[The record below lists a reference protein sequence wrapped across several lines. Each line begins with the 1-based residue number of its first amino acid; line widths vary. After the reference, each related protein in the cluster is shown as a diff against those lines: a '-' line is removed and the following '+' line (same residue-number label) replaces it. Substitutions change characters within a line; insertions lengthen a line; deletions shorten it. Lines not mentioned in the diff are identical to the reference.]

1 MKTIIS
7 TGGIELTKED
17 ESEFV
22 EELIQSGEGQTVDFK
37 KSDILSDKIKLAKLM
52 VAFANSTGGRI
63 LIGIC
68 DDGSKEGMSAKK
80 EHERHIMNIARDKCA
95 PPIVPDFSVIN
106 TPKGDIYVV
115 EVLRFKKHPHAVKTR
130 EGNVH
135 FIRVGSTV
143 READPSELALL
154 FEATREE
161 VSKRPE
167 LELRL
172 LDDEGNAPEVIKAQ
186 PIIVK
191 TKYVKTKPKS
201 RVDLATLPHSAALAV
216 ALMKNAQAFASIN
229 SLYGKKP
236 QKDLVPIGIE
246 VTNMGKIPAEGIRI
260 FLNFS
265 EECELVDEH
274 EAIGGFVSYR
284 KDNSGLFVDKDNK
297 SVAYA
302 WIDTLG
308 NDLTMRKFQ
317 KIYVRFPEKEQTYL
331 IKAHITQHRFPPS
344 EFEFTIKVDPK
355 IEEVVEYV
363 DEEETL

>member
-1 MKTIIS
+1 
-7 TGGIELTKED
+7 
-17 ESEFV
+17 
-22 EELIQSGEGQTVDFK
+22 
-37 KSDILSDKIKLAKLM
+37 M
-52 VAFANSTGGRI
+52 VAFANSNGGRI

-68 DDGSKEGMSAKK
+68 DDGSKEGMSAKT

-95 PPIVPDFSVIN
+95 PPIVPSFSVIN
-106 TPKGDIYVV
+106 TPEGDIYVV
-115 EVLRFKKHPHAVKTR
+115 KILRFKKHPHAVKTR

-172 LDDEGNAPEVIKAQ
+172 LDDEGNATEVIKAQ

-191 TKYVKTKPKS
+191 TKYVNTKLSS
-201 RVDLATLPHSAALAV
+201 RVLETVPLSAAFATSLAEY
-216 ALMKNAQAFASIN
+216 AQKLTSIS
-229 SLYGKKP
+229 SLYAPNKP
-236 QKDLVPIGIE
+236 PKDLVPIGIE
-246 VTNMGKIPAEGIRI
+246 VTNIGEIPAEGIGI
-260 FLNFS
+260 FLDFP

-284 KDNSGLFVDKDNK
+284 KDSSGLFVDKNNK

-302 WIDTLG
+302 GIDILG
-308 NDLTMRKFQ
+308 NDLKMRNFRR
-317 KIYVRFPEKEQTYL
+317 IYVRFPEK
-331 IKAHITQHRFPPS
+331 KHC
-344 EFEFTIKVDPK
+344 
-355 IEEVVEYV
+355 
-363 DEEETL
+363 